1 MFPLCSQGFFFFA
14 GGVLVGFEQ
23 GRRHPNVAAFF
34 QHPRHLKFGPIGL
47 PGGRSWPKVFFR
59 SLRHHQAAPW
69 AAVERRQAYF
79 SRVQTKFSQRPDS
92 DSKKPW
98 ARENRGALKG
108 DGPGRCERGDR
119 GHDRDRAF
127 REKGPA
133 IYPICR
139 YCGIKTLLTE
149 ALGPLLVLAP
159 LAIAPSHPNSGNCR
173 SEARF
178 DTLSQFHGFM
188 RREWCA

>member
-34 QHPRHLKFGPIGL
+34 PASSTPKIRPHRVPRRPFLAEGIFPE
-47 PGGRSWPKVFFR
+47 PAPPPSRPKDG
-59 SLRHHQAAPW
+59 
-69 AAVERRQAYF
+69 RRQAYF

-159 LAIAPSHPNSGNCR
+159 LAIAPSHSNSGNCR